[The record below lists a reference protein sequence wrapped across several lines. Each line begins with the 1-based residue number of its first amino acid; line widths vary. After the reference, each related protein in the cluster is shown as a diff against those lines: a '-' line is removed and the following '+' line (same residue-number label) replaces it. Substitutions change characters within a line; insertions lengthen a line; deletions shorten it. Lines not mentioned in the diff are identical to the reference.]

1 MSKTA
6 QLVALARAVGAL
18 ERNGELRNPDYLARH
33 FLTGAHRLA
42 LWPGIRELLKAVSAR
57 RISPGMYEYHTA
69 RTRFIDGVLDAAILR
84 RIPQIVILGA
94 GLDSR
99 AYRFAQRIGH
109 ATVYE
114 VDRQGQTQAKQ
125 RLLRN
130 LGTVPDNVRYVAVD
144 FTRAEAAAAL
154 RAQGWDPGRQSLF
167 ICEGLFYYLPQEAVD
182 GLFRTMATAAAGT
195 RLVFDYVRAA
205 VLANPEQHHG
215 APEFL
220 SLVARHGE
228 PVRSSF
234 AEVGLEKIIGQY
246 GFRLQTHLFGQMI
259 PEHVWGG
266 NPPLQMRRMC
276 DIFGLT
282 LAIRGH

>member
-1 MSKTA
+1 M
-6 QLVALARAVGAL
+6 
-18 ERNGELRNPDYLARH
+18 
-33 FLTGAHRLA
+33 
-42 LWPGIRELLKAVSAR
+42 
-57 RISPGMYEYHTA
+57 
-69 RTRFIDGVLDAAILR
+69 LDAAILR

-114 VDRQGQTQAKQ
+114 VDRQEQTQAKQ

-130 LGTVPDNVRYVAVD
+130 LGTVPDNVRYMAVD

-154 RAQGWDPGRQSLF
+154 RAQGWDPDRQSLF

-266 NPPLQMRRMC
+266 NPPYRCAACATSSVLPSQSEG
-276 DIFGLT
+276 IELP
-282 LAIRGH
+282 